1 MSDVFFERPYAIVRW
16 DDEYSGVYL
25 EMRGF
30 AQGESFREVFDK
42 ALELL
47 QARHASRWMI
57 DLSEL
62 PVTSLTDQ
70 DWMAH
75 DWIPRCFTA
84 GLVHSAVIQPK
95 SMLAQM
101 GITRINKSLEPENAN
116 YPVFSSAPE
125 ARQWLL
131 DTMNNPA

>member
-30 AQGESFREVFDK
+30 AQGEAFREVFDK

-47 QARHASRWMI
+47 QARQAIRWMI
-57 DLSEL
+57 DLSEV
-62 PVTSLTDQ
+62 PVVSMTDQ
-70 DWMAH
+70 DWLAQ

-84 GLVHSAVIQPK
+84 GLVNSAVIRPK

-101 GITRINKSLEPENAN
+101 GMTRLNKLLEPEAAD
-116 YPVFSSAPE
+116 YPVFSSAE
-125 ARQWLL
+125 VGRQWLL
-131 DTMNNPA
+131 ETINNPA